1 MMNKNYISYIFNIIL
16 VGIITYLLFFNNK
29 PTVDIKEYTDKIDS
43 LSIVIETNNKKLD
56 SLSNLE
62 NQQETNIK
70 NLKEQLNVVSN
81 KNKNL
86 KKKYEQEIARYD
98 SMSDNDITNLFTE
111 TFK

>member
-1 MMNKNYISYIFNIIL
+1 MNKNYISYIFNIIL
-16 VGIITYLLFFNNK
+16 VGIIAYLLFFNNK

-70 NLKEQLNVVSN
+70 SRQLTTEEKTKEIMNEFD
-81 KNKNL
+81 K
-86 KKKYEQEIARYD
+86 
-98 SMSDNDITNLFTE
+98 
-111 TFK
+111 TFGNI